1 MFVLHKCIEIARTTG
16 RLTALP
22 EGQFIMSGVF
32 KNIPSIIIAV
42 CCVTG
47 GR

>member
-1 MFVLHKCIEIARTTG
+1 MFVLHECIEIARATG

-22 EGQFIMSGVF
+22 EGQFVMSVIS
-32 KNIPSIIIAV
+32 KSVLSNIIGV

>member
-1 MFVLHKCIEIARTTG
+1 MFMLHKCIEIARTTG

-22 EGQFIMSGVF
+22 GGHFDMSVIF
-32 KNIPSIIIAV
+32 KCILSNIIGV